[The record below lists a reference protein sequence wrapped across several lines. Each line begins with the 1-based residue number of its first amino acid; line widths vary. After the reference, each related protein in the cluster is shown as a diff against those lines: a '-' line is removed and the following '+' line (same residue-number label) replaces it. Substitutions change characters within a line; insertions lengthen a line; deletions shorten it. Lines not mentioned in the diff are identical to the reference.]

1 MKYIL
6 ILILIV
12 GVAFGSERPD
22 NQKYI
27 RSIIKECKFMY
38 PDVVFKMY
46 VQESGMGTSNLARNH
61 NNVLGM
67 KFPSKRPTLADGK
80 TNSGFAN
87 YKTVRQSIWDFKL
100 YEMMYLTGKS
110 KSEYMRYLKDVY
122 SRDKTYLDRFL

>member
-1 MKYIL
+1 MVL
-6 ILILIV
+6 L
-12 GVAFGSERPD
+12 VATISTSVATERPD
-22 NQKYI
+22 NQRYI
-27 RSIIKECKFMY
+27 KSIIKECKFKY
-38 PDVVFKMY
+38 PDIVFKMY

-100 YEMMYLTGKS
+100 YELMYLSNKGRK
-110 KSEYMRYLKDVY
+110 EYMRYLKEVY
-122 SRDKTYLDRFL
+122 SRDKTYLDKIL